1 MNRKTILTAKVIDN
15 LWNGE
20 IFEKG
25 ADEDEW
31 FLDSCLRYG
40 NIVEMAEAGEK
51 AMQALFYDNG
61 IADTQRIFNWMEEM
75 INNPEVFPWM
85 RNMSEVVPLARKAFD
100 KEIATYRREGWLPMD
115 YDVNYAFCGFMG
127 LVNKIVHDRF
137 YEKYDRIQSM
147 GSDAFYKMKGLFRK
161 SYTITALSQFDDF
174 CLNEV
179 PHEDRY
185 NRFDSI
191 AILMYAEEK
200 SGMECRHDDFMRMYA
215 EIKDVILNATG
226 TLSDMKKILEAK
238 ATNGKEREMFALLF
252 AAGVLEYVYG

>member
-25 ADEDEW
+25 ADEDEC

-40 NIVEMAEAGEK
+40 NVEEMAEAGEK

-61 IADTQRIFNWMEEM
+61 IADAQRIFNWVEDM
-75 INNPEVFPWM
+75 INNPEVLPFM
-85 RNMSEVVPLARKAFD
+85 KNMSEVIPLARKAFD
-100 KEIATYRREGWLPMD
+100 KEMATYRSEGWLPCD
-115 YDVNYAFCGFMG
+115 YDVEYAFYGFMG
-127 LVNKIVHDRF
+127 LVNRIVFERF
-137 YEKYDRIQSM
+137 YTKYDRIQSM
-147 GSDAFYKMKGLFRK
+147 GSDAFLKKSGLLK
-161 SYTITALSQFDDF
+161 KTYTITALSQFDDF
-174 CLNEV
+174 CLNEL

-185 NRFDSI
+185 NRFDCI

-200 SGMECRHDDFMRMYA
+200 AGMKGRHEDFVRKYA
-215 EIKDVILNATG
+215 EIKDVVLNATG
-226 TLSDMKKILEAK
+226 TLSDVKKRLETK
-238 ATNGKEREMFALLF
+238 ATNGKEREMFALFF

>member
-1 MNRKTILTAKVIDN
+1 MNRKTILTSEVIDN

-25 ADEDEW
+25 ADEDEC

-61 IADTQRIFNWMEEM
+61 IADAQRIFDWMED
-75 INNPEVFPWM
+75 IIGNPEVLPFM
-85 RNMSEVVPLARKAFD
+85 KNMSEVIPLARKAFD
-100 KEIATYRREGWLPMD
+100 KEIAAYRSEGWLPMD
-115 YDVNYAFCGFMG
+115 YDVEYAFCGFMG
-127 LVNKIVHDRF
+127 LVNKKVHYRF
-137 YEKYDRIQSM
+137 YEKYDCIQSM
-147 GSDAFYKMKGLFRK
+147 GSDAFYKVTGLFRK
-161 SYTITALSQFDDF
+161 SYTITTLSQYDDF
-174 CLNEV
+174 RLKDIQR
-179 PHEDRY
+179 EDRY
-185 NRFDSI
+185 NRFDCI

-200 SGMECRHDDFMRMYA
+200 AGMKGRHEDFMRKYA

-226 TLSDMKKILEAK
+226 TLSDVKKRLETK
-238 ATNGKEREMFALLF
+238 ATNGKEREMFALFF